1 MAKALG
7 GTQNIHQTLT
17 KAPSIQTL
25 WVTRFTIGLGIVLCA
40 LISLVGTSWDIQW
53 HLFVGRD
60 RTLIPPHLMMLTGI
74 TLGGLLALTAVC
86 VETMVVRRKPQLAQ
100 YSTQF
105 AGMFY
110 SSLGTYIAGFA
121 TLDAAIAFPLDSYW
135 HSLYGIDVALWTPFH
150 VMILMGMGGM
160 PLGATFMLRSAG
172 QLSHIARQK
181 RGEQASMLFTCV
193 ALGLVLS
200 IFTILLSDALTLTNY
215 LDMGLFKINLYP
227 LLAGLLTAF
236 ILMAAQTAVR
246 SRWAATTVILV
257 YIVVALIF
265 TAFVPPA
272 TSYLVGVEHL
282 QYRRALNAFA
292 FVSILAVR
300 LWPIL
305 PILLAPIFDLLINQ
319 ARQRKWSWRR
329 LHWSSALLGLLACIP
344 MTVFQ
349 LNSALIVANRSGL
362 IGVVAG
368 LILGLL
374 GTYIG
379 TLLGRQTGENMR
391 QGDASNQASRDD

>member
-7 GTQNIHQTLT
+7 GTQEIQQALV
-17 KAPSIQTL
+17 KAPTVQTL
-25 WVTRFTIGLGIVLCA
+25 WVARLAIGLGIIVCA

-60 RTLIPPHLMMLTGI
+60 RTLIPPHIMMLTGI

-86 VETMVVRRKPQLAQ
+86 VETMVIRRKPQLAQ

-110 SSLGTYIAGFA
+110 GSLGTYIAGFA
-121 TLDAAIAFPLDSYW
+121 ALDAAIAFPLDSYW

-150 VMILMGMGGM
+150 VMILVGMGSM
-160 PLGATFMLRSAG
+160 PLGAAFMLRSAG
-172 QLSHIARQK
+172 QLARTAGQR
-181 RGEQASMLFTCV
+181 RGERISALSTCV
-193 ALGLVLS
+193 ALSLVLS
-200 IFTILLSDALTLTNY
+200 IFTILLSDALTITNY
-215 LDMGLFKINLYP
+215 LDLGLFKICLFP
-227 LLAGLLTAF
+227 VLAGLLTTF
-236 ILMAAQTAVR
+236 ILMTVQTAVR
-246 SRWAATTVILV
+246 GRWSATTVILM
-257 YIVVALIF
+257 YIVVGLIF

-305 PILLAPIFDLLINQ
+305 PIVLAPIFDIVINR
-319 ARQRKWSWRR
+319 ARRQQWSWSR
-329 LHWSSALLGLLACIP
+329 LHWSSALLGLLACVP

-349 LNSALIVANRSGL
+349 LNAALGVMNRSGL
-362 IGVVAG
+362 IGTVVS
-368 LILGLL
+368 LLLGLL

-379 TLLGRQTGENMR
+379 TTLGRQTGENIH
-391 QGDASNQASRDD
+391 QGDANQTASA